1 MAATK
6 HEQPICVIPAKA
18 GIQFCEFRLDSRFRG
33 NDKQSNAALSKS
45 GFTLKLLPR
54 RCAPGRGGQ
63 APPASRTKLPQVM
76 IHVQVAP
83 AEPLPLR
90 KLSKNRMRL
99 KLKISL
105 PGCEAF
111 DESKQLRDVLLKVQR
126 TGTNIPFLIDFRW
139 RLKPLRP
146 LQWGPECDPLDHRLV
161 DEVGCQAGRL
171 LANGNSK
178 CIAEMTDHLM

>member
-1 MAATK
+1 
-6 HEQPICVIPAKA
+6 
-18 GIQFCEFRLDSRFRG
+18 
-33 NDKQSNAALSKS
+33 
-45 GFTLKLLPR
+45 
-54 RCAPGRGGQ
+54 
-63 APPASRTKLPQVM
+63 M

-99 KLKISL
+99 KLKISF

-126 TGTNIPFLIDFRW
+126 TGANVFLLIDFGW

-146 LQWGPECDPLDHRLV
+146 LQGKPKRNPFDHRLI
-161 DEVGCQAGRL
+161 DQIGCEAGRL
-171 LANGNSK
+171 FASGYSEG
-178 CIAEMTDHLM
+178 IAEMTDHLM